1 MFDYLKNTYK
11 IGDAVK
17 IKCSEGSYCGR
28 IVFMSES
35 SLAIEDKNGQKH
47 IVNGND
53 VVFCEDYKEDN
64 APSEI
69 VFDEYKQDAYTPK
82 LQETTRPSDNKKET
96 PSERGTTVR
105 QRKWILILSS
115 LLIAGVCYFAGN
127 KMSFAD
133 GTNGHEYVDLGLPS
147 GTKWATCNV
156 GASKPTE
163 YGDYFAWGET
173 KPKEEYTLETYKW
186 CKGNPKSYSI
196 LKYNTNRL
204 NGTVDNKKV
213 LEAEDDAATANWDSA
228 WRMPTKEEQRELLEG
243 CDWKWVEDFNGSG
256 VNGMLGTSKTNGSTI
271 FLPVAGYRGGT
282 DLSYSG
288 LYGFYWSS
296 SFYED
301 FPGCAYR
308 LSYFDVGGIK
318 WGYNHRYFGQSVR
331 AVLK

>member
-17 IKCSEGSYCGR
+17 IRCSEGSFCGR

-53 VVFCEDYKEDN
+53 IVFCEDYKEDN

-69 VFDEYKQDAYTPK
+69 VFDEYKQDAYIPK

-115 LLIAGVCYFAGN
+115 LLITGVCYFAGN
-127 KMSFAD
+127 KISFAD

-156 GASKPTE
+156 GASKSTE

-173 KPKEEYTLETYKW
+173 KPKEKYTPETYKW
-186 CKGNPKSYSI
+186 YKGNPKSYSI

-213 LEAEDDAATANWDSA
+213 LEAEDDAATANWGSA
-228 WRMPTKEEQRELLEG
+228 WRMPTFDEIKELIEG
-243 CDWKWVEDFNGSG
+243 CDWERVEDFNGNG
-256 VNGMLGTSKTNGSTI
+256 VNGRLGTSKKNGSTI
-271 FLPVAGYRGGT
+271 FLPAAGYRSST
-282 DLSYSG
+282 DL
-288 LYGFYWSS
+288 YGVGINGNYWSS
-296 SFYED
+296 SLYEYC
-301 FPGCAYR
+301 PNGAYYLR
-308 LSYFDVGGIK
+308 FDDGFID
-318 WGYNHRYFGQSVR
+318 WDDDYRSNGQSVR
-331 AVLK
+331 AVLR